1 MLNNNKYKLL
11 NKKKSTLNTKVMKT
25 QILIAA
31 LFFSGFTFAQQKKSD
46 SVKTQSIEGVT
57 LTKQVFKKQSDR
69 FVYDVAASPVTKGN
83 TTFDILKQT
92 PLLSTTDD
100 KTLKIAGK
108 NNALIYIN
116 GRKTNMDSESLTQ
129 FLKNTPAENIQK
141 IEVITVPGSEFQVE
155 SSDGIINII
164 LKKKMSD
171 GTSGNMRMSNTQN
184 KYNASNASF
193 SVNYRKNKLGIS
205 ANLSGGENIQ
215 PQSYVLRN
223 GTDLVKNESV
233 GDIDDPNKN
242 IGGYLNIDY
251 QLNDKSNLALS
262 WNSWANKSYNST
274 INLFNTL
281 TEYNTDG
288 SLKKT
293 TYTRTSNKEDA
304 RNYNNS
310 VNLNY
315 EIKLD
320 SLGSKLNANAAYLNY
335 RRFQYS
341 DNRTLVPG
349 DFNDYSTIG
358 KQIIQNIPQVI
369 NNFSGTVD
377 YIQKFKN
384 DFTVSIGGNYN
395 KTKTDNDTKN
405 FTTVFTDEDQKPLP
419 TAIYSASPNHF
430 IYDENIYGAY
440 LTLEKKFSD
449 KFSGKIGARYEITNS
464 LGTSD
469 NASPEYSRIERNYNN
484 LLPYLSLN
492 YAINDKNNISY
503 SFSSRMR
510 RPSFWELNPV
520 RNYISEY
527 NYTQNNPFVK
537 ASSTY
542 NQELTY
548 MYKNSYFL
556 ILNHSYVKDQITQV
570 PLQGY
575 VKSLDG
581 TVSEQNMLRYI
592 RTNFG
597 DKQEMSA
604 MVGVQRT
611 FFKQYLTL
619 NFNAGF
625 QHNINNG
632 TLAVDPTTGDT
643 FVDIDGKEL
652 VYTNKVKSTSLV
664 ITSNNTL
671 RLDKKKTWFLGAN
684 FFYVD
689 KQQIELGMLKNLMSL
704 DLSIKKN
711 WNDWTFAVNVNDVLR
726 TNVVE
731 IEDYQANG
739 NYNYVKN
746 DMYRRS
752 VTVSL
757 TYNFGN
763 QKVKKV
769 RDIEGASD
777 AIKNRTR

>member
-1 MLNNNKYKLL
+1 
-11 NKKKSTLNTKVMKT
+11 MKT
-25 QILIAA
+25 PILITAI
-31 LFFSGFTFAQQKKSD
+31 FFSGLSFAQQTKKD
-46 SVKTQSIEGVT
+46 TVKTKSIEGVT

-69 FVYDVAASPVTKGN
+69 FVYDVAASPIAKGN

-116 GRKTNMDSESLTQ
+116 GRKSNMDAESLVQ

-141 IEVITVPGSEFQVE
+141 IEVITVPGSEYQVE
-155 SSDGIINII
+155 SSDGIINIV

-171 GTSGNMRMSNTQN
+171 GTSGNMRMSNTQS

-193 SVNYRKNKLGIS
+193 SVNYRKDKLGIN
-205 ANLSGGENIQ
+205 ANLSGGENIN
-215 PQSYVLRN
+215 PQAYVLRN
-223 GTDLVKNESV
+223 RSENVQNESV
-233 GDIDDPNKN
+233 GNIDDPNKN
-242 IGGYLNIDY
+242 LGGYLNIDY

-262 WNSWANKSYNST
+262 WNTWANKSYNST
-274 INLFNTL
+274 IDLMNTITKYDTNGNIL
-281 TEYNTDG
+281 STAYT
-288 SLKKT
+288 KT
-293 TYTRTSNKEDA
+293 KNKEDA
-304 RNYNNS
+304 RSYNNS

-315 EIKLD
+315 EVKLD
-320 SLGSKLNANAAYLNY
+320 SLGSKLNVNAAYLNY
-335 RRFQYS
+335 KRFQYT
-341 DNRTLVPG
+341 NNNTLIQDAAG
-349 DFNDYSTIG
+349 NFTQNSS
-358 KQIIQNIPQVI
+358 KIIQDLPQVI

-384 DFTVSIGGNYN
+384 DFTFSAGGNYN

-405 FTTVFTDEDQKPLP
+405 
-419 TAIYSASPNHF
+419 YSYPYDLSGNQLASQNDFNHF
-430 IYDENIYGAY
+430 IYNENIYGLY
-440 LTLEKKFSD
+440 VTFEKKFSD

-464 LGTSD
+464 LGTADSWK
-469 NASPEYSRIERNYNN
+469 NNVETNQQIERNYNN
-484 LLPYLSLN
+484 LLPYLSFN

-510 RPSFWELNPV
+510 RSSFWELNPV
-520 RNYISEY
+520 KNLITED

-556 ILNHSYVKDQITQV
+556 ILNHTYEKDQITQV
-570 PLQGY
+570 PLQRSY
-575 VKSLDG
+575 IDPKTNQKRVQLA
-581 TVSEQNMLRYI
+581 YI

-604 MVGVQRT
+604 MLGIQKSL
-611 FFKQYLTL
+611 FKQYLTL
-619 NFNAGF
+619 NFNAGV
-625 QHNINNG
+625 QYNINNG
-632 TLAVDPTTGDT
+632 TLDTDPTTGQVFDT
-643 FVDIDGKEL
+643 YV
-652 VYTNKVKSTSLV
+652 NNRKSASMV
-664 ITSNNTL
+664 ITSNNTI
-671 RLDKKKTWFLGAN
+671 RLDKKKTWFLGVN

-689 KQQIELGMLKNLMSL
+689 KQQIELGMLKNLASL

-711 WNDWTFAVNVNDVLR
+711 WNDWTFAVNLNDVLR

-731 IEDYQANG
+731 IEDLQASG
-739 NYNYVKN
+739 NYNYIKN
-746 DMYRRS
+746 DMYKRS
-752 VTVSL
+752 INVSI

-769 RDIEGASD
+769 RNIESASD
-777 AIKNRTR
+777 EIKNRTR

>member
-1 MLNNNKYKLL
+1 
-11 NKKKSTLNTKVMKT
+11 MKT
-25 QILIAA
+25 PLLIAA
-31 LFFSGFTFAQQKKSD
+31 IFFTGLTFAQEKKSD
-46 SVKTQSIEGVT
+46 TLKTKKIEEVI

-83 TTFDILKQT
+83 TTFDLLRQT

-100 KTLKIAGK
+100 KTLKIVGK

-116 GRKTNMDSESLTQ
+116 GRKTNMDAETVTQ

-171 GTSGNMRMSNTQN
+171 GLNGNMRMSNSQN
-184 KYNASNASF
+184 KYNGSSASF
-193 SVNYRKNKLGIS
+193 SANYRKDKVGIS
-205 ANLSGGENIQ
+205 ANLYGGDNIQ
-215 PQSYVLRN
+215 GQHYVLRN
-223 GTDLVKNESV
+223 GNNLSSNEST
-233 GDIDDPNKN
+233 GNIDDPNQY
-242 IGGYLNIDY
+242 IGGYLNFDY
-251 QLNDKSNLALS
+251 QLNDQSNLALS
-262 WNSWANKSYNST
+262 WNSNANKSYNST
-274 INLFNTL
+274 VNLFNTIRVYDEEEQAFS
-281 TEYNTDG
+281 TN
-288 SLKKT
+288 
-293 TYTRTSNKEDA
+293 YTNSRNNENA
-304 RNYNNS
+304 RSYNNS

-315 EIKLD
+315 ELKTD
-320 SLGSKLNANAAYLNY
+320 SLGSKLNVNAAYLNY
-335 RRFQYS
+335 RRFQFT
-341 DNRTLVPG
+341 DNRTFLADSFG
-349 DFNDYSTIG
+349 NDTG
-358 KQIIQNIPQVI
+358 ANPTQIIYQNLPQII

-377 YIQKFKN
+377 YTQKFKN
-384 DFTVSIGGNYN
+384 DFTVAVGGNFN

-405 FTTVFTDEDQKPLP
+405 DTYMDGQAPEF
-419 TAIYSASPNHF
+419 APNHF

-449 KFSGKIGARYEITNS
+449 KFSGKIGTRYEITNS

-469 NASPEYSRIERNYNN
+469 NAAEEYKNIKRNYNN
-484 LLPYLSLN
+484 LLPYLSFN

-503 SFSSRMR
+503 AFSSRMR

-520 RNYISEY
+520 RNILTEN

-556 ILNHSYVKDQITQV
+556 ILNHSYFKDQITQV

-575 VKSLDG
+575 AKSMDG
-581 TVSEQNMLRYI
+581 TISEQNVLRYI

-604 MVGVQRT
+604 MVGIQKT
-611 FFKQYLTL
+611 FFKQYLTM
-619 NFNAGF
+619 NFNIGL
-625 QHNINNG
+625 QHNINDG
-632 TLAVDPTTGDT
+632 ALAVDPTNGDI
-643 FVDIDGKEL
+643 FLDKDGDQI
-652 VYTNKVKSTSLV
+652 VYRNNIKSTSIL
-664 ITSNNTL
+664 IQTNNTI
-671 RLDKKKTWFLGAN
+671 RLDKKKTWFLGVN
-684 FFYVD
+684 YFFVD

-711 WNDWTFAVNVNDVLR
+711 WNDWTFALNLNDVLR
-726 TNVVE
+726 TNIVE

-739 NYNYVKN
+739 NYNYVRN
-746 DMYRRS
+746 DQFRRGGTFS
-752 VTVSL
+752 I